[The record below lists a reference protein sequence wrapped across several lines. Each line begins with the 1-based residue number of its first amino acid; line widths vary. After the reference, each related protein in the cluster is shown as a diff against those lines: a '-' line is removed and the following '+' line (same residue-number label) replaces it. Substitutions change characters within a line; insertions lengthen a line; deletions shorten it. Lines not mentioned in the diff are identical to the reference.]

1 MENFEFSSL
10 YPSDEIPKY
19 QKNSDE
25 TEEDYYK
32 RMDNLKKLI
41 DLYDKKL
48 NVNKYDKRG
57 KIK

>member
-1 MENFEFSSL
+1 MINIDLSSL
-10 YPSDEIPKY
+10 YPSDEIPNY

-48 NVNKYDKRG
+48 NGNKYDKRG